1 MEQAQVLRRAL
12 LQDRWDAI
20 MYDVAGE
27 DPTDWTD
34 LHADLAAALQAIV
47 AGVAR
52 VHPDEVD
59 TDHLM
64 AVIRD
69 EVVDQVS
76 RS

>member
-1 MEQAQVLRRAL
+1 MERAQALRRAL

-20 MYDVAGE
+20 MYDMTGE
-27 DPTDWTD
+27 DPTDWTE
-34 LHADLAAALQAIV
+34 LHADLAAALQAVV

-59 TDHLM
+59 TGPLM
-64 AVIRD
+64 AAIRD

>member
-12 LQDRWDAI
+12 LRDRWDAI

-27 DPTDWTD
+27 DPNEWTE

-59 TDHLM
+59 TERITS
-64 AVIRD
+64 VIRH